1 MGIVKDEEL
10 LKVLGNE
17 IVQVGIIVKD
27 MAKVRQGMLDLFGLE
42 PDSEGDVVYKKVLYR
57 GQTHDAPVR
66 NAFYNYF
73 NIQFEFLEPIGSEDT
88 IWRDYLNMGQYSLHH
103 LRWNVKDNDEVT
115 RLMAEKGIGIWME
128 GESLVTPGNKFT
140 YYDSLDKVGF
150 IIEAVTA

>member
-1 MGIVKDEEL
+1 MGVVNKEEL
-10 LKVLGNE
+10 TELLGNQ

-27 MAKVRQGMLDLFGLE
+27 MAKVRQGMLDVFGLE
-42 PDSEGDVVYKKVLYR
+42 PDSEGDVVYKQVLYR
-57 GQTHDAPVR
+57 RETHDAPVR

-73 NIQFEFLEPIGSEDT
+73 NIQFEFLEPIGEEDT

-103 LRWNVKDNDEVT
+103 LRWNVEDNDKVT
-115 RLMAEKGIGIWME
+115 ALMAEKGIGIWME
-128 GESLVTPGNKFT
+128 GESLVTPGKKFT

>member
-1 MGIVKDEEL
+1 MGVVNKEEL
-10 LKVLGNE
+10 TELLGDR

-27 MAKVRQGMLDLFGLE
+27 MAKARQGMLDVFGLE
-42 PDSEGDVVYKKVLYR
+42 PDSEGDVVYKQVRYR

-73 NIQFEFLEPIGSEDT
+73 NLQLEFLQPIGQEDT

-103 LRWNVKDNDEVT
+103 LRWNVEDNDEVT
-115 RLMAEKGIGIWME
+115 RLMAEKGIDVWME
-128 GESLVTPGNKFT
+128 GESLVTPGKKFT